1 MPRVI
6 LDTNVIVSA
15 FLKPESNPALI
26 LSLFLEGYLTVCLCE
41 EIWTEYRE
49 VLKRRKFQKLDHES
63 IDKFFSIIK
72 EKALWAV
79 PRASVEILK
88 SDPADN
94 KFLACAL
101 EAKADY
107 LITGNTR
114 HFLFKKFH
122 GTRIIIPKDFIE
134 LIGHDIYEK

>member
-26 LSLFLEGYLTVCLCE
+26 LSLFLEGYFTLCLCE
-41 EIWTEYRE
+41 EIWMEYQE
-49 VLKRRKFQKLDHES
+49 VLQRPKFQNLDHVS
-63 IDKFFSIIK
+63 LKKISSIIK
-72 EKALWAV
+72 EKALWFV
-79 PRASVEILK
+79 PRVPVNILK
-88 SDPADN
+88 NDPADN

-101 EAKADY
+101 EAQADY

-114 HFLFKKFH
+114 HFPFKKFH
-122 GTRIIIPKDFIE
+122 STQIINPRDFIE
-134 LIGHDIYEK
+134 LIGEAISEK

>member
-26 LSLFLEGYLTVCLCE
+26 LSLFTEGYLTVCLCE
-41 EIWTEYRE
+41 EIWSEYRE
-49 VLKRRKFQKLDHES
+49 VIKRGKFQKLDHES
-63 IDKFFSIIK
+63 IEKFFSIIK
-72 EKALWAV
+72 ARAAWAV
-79 PRASVEILK
+79 PRGSVNILK

-101 EAKADY
+101 EVRADY
-107 LITGNTR
+107 LITGNIK
-114 HFLFKKFH
+114 HFPFKKFH
-122 GTRIIIPKDFIE
+122 GTQIITPRDFIE
-134 LIGHDIYEK
+134 LIGEAIAGK